1 MLLTESHRGGS
12 NPSLTANIKIVME
25 YKEEKTKIKDCFII
39 KPQIY
44 KDERGYFS
52 TPYVKDLFED
62 VLKLTLGHNVTFVQD
77 NESFSNYGVV
87 RGIHFQQGEWAQSK
101 LVRCSYGLVRD
112 VIVDL
117 RHDSET
123 YGKHITVD
131 LSDKNGKM
139 VFVPKGCGHGFSV
152 LSKVAVFNYKVDN
165 YYNKESEGGI
175 VYNDPTLNIDW
186 GVREIEMKVSHK
198 DKVLPTFKL

>member
-1 MLLTESHRGGS
+1 
-12 NPSLTANIKIVME
+12 ME
-25 YKEEKTKIKDCFII
+25 YKLEKTKIKDCFIV
-39 KPQIY
+39 KPEIY

-52 TPYVKDLFED
+52 TPYVKDVFED
-62 VLKLTLGHNVTFVQD
+62 LLKITLGHNVTFVQD
-77 NESFSNYGVV
+77 NESFSKYGVV

-117 RHDSET
+117 RHDSDT
-123 YGKHITVD
+123 YGKHITID

-186 GVREIEMKVSHK
+186 GVRGIDVRVSHK

>member
-1 MLLTESHRGGS
+1 
-12 NPSLTANIKIVME
+12 
-25 YKEEKTKIKDCFII
+25 
-39 KPQIY
+39 
-44 KDERGYFS
+44 
-52 TPYVKDLFED
+52 
-62 VLKLTLGHNVTFVQD
+62 
-77 NESFSNYGVV
+77 
-87 RGIHFQQGEWAQSK
+87 
-101 LVRCSYGLVRD
+101 

-117 RHDSET
+117 RYDSDT

-152 LSKVAVFNYKVDN
+152 LSKVAIFNYKVDN

>member
-1 MLLTESHRGGS
+1 MKYRIET
-12 NPSLTANIKIVME
+12 
-25 YKEEKTKIKDCFII
+25 TKIKECVII
-39 KPQIY
+39 TPEIY

-52 TPYVKDLFED
+52 TPFVKEVFDD
-62 VLKLTLGHNVTFVQD
+62 SLKNAIGYNVDFIQD
-77 NESFSNYGVV
+77 NESFSTNKVI
-87 RGIHFQQGEWAQSK
+87 RGIHFQQEEWAQSK

-123 YGKHITVD
+123 YGKHITID
-131 LSDKNGKM
+131 LSDKNGRM

-152 LSKVAVFNYKVDN
+152 LSNEAIFNYKVDN
-165 YYNKESEGGI
+165 YYNKDSEGGI

-186 GVREIEMKVSHK
+186 GFDTFFAKVSDK
-198 DKVLPTFKL
+198 DKKLPKFKM

>member
-1 MLLTESHRGGS
+1 MY
-12 NPSLTANIKIVME
+12 KIE
-25 YKEEKTKIKDCFII
+25 TTKIKGCVII
-39 KPQIY
+39 TPEIY

-52 TPYVKDLFED
+52 TPFVKEVFDD
-62 VLKLTLGHNVTFVQD
+62 SLKTAIGYNVNFIQD
-77 NESFSNYGVV
+77 NESFSTNKVI

-131 LSDKNGKM
+131 LSSKNGKM

-152 LSKVAVFNYKVDN
+152 LSNEAMFNYKVDN
-165 YYNKESEGGI
+165 YHDKDSEGGI

-186 GVREIEMKVSHK
+186 GFNTFFAKVSDK
-198 DKVLPTFKL
+198 DKKLPKFIM

>member
-25 YKEEKTKIKDCFII
+25 YKIEKTKIKDCFII

-52 TPYVKDLFED
+52 TPYIKNVFED
-62 VLKLTLGHNVTFVQD
+62 VLRSTIGHNITFVQD
-77 NESFSNYGVV
+77 NESFSTHKVI

-123 YGKHITVD
+123 YGKHITID

-152 LSKVAVFNYKVDN
+152 LSTEAVFNYKVDN
-165 YYNKESEGGI
+165 YYNKDSEGGI

-186 GVREIEMKVSHK
+186 GFDNRLAKVSDK
-198 DKVLPTFKL
+198 DKKLPNFKL

>member
-1 MLLTESHRGGS
+1 
-12 NPSLTANIKIVME
+12 ME

-52 TPYVKDLFED
+52 TPYVKDLFQKA
-62 VLKLTLGHNVTFVQD
+62 LILNLGHTIDFVQD

-117 RHDSET
+117 RHDSNT

-175 VYNDPTLNIDW
+175 VYNDPMLNIDW
-186 GVREIEMKVSHK
+186 GIDAFYVKVSDK
-198 DKVLPTFKL
+198 DKKLPNFKL

>member
-1 MLLTESHRGGS
+1 
-12 NPSLTANIKIVME
+12 ME
-25 YKEEKTKIKDCFII
+25 YKVEKTKIKDCFIV
-39 KPQIY
+39 KPEIY

-52 TPYVKDLFED
+52 TPYVKDVFED
-62 VLKLTLGHNVTFVQD
+62 VLKLTLGHNITFVQD
-77 NESFSNYGVV
+77 NESFSTEKVI
-87 RGIHFQQGEWAQSK
+87 RGIHFQQGESAQSK

-152 LSKVAVFNYKVDN
+152 LSKEAIFNYKVDN
-165 YYNKESEGGI
+165 YYDKDSEGGI

-186 GVREIEMKVSHK
+186 GFDTFFAKVSDK
-198 DKVLPTFKL
+198 DKKLPKFKL

>member
-1 MLLTESHRGGS
+1 
-12 NPSLTANIKIVME
+12 ME
-25 YKEEKTKIKDCFII
+25 YKVEKTKIKDCFIV
-39 KPQIY
+39 KPEIY

-52 TPYVKDLFED
+52 TPYVKDVFED
-62 VLKLTLGHNVTFVQD
+62 VLKVTLGHNITFVQD
-77 NESFSNYGVV
+77 NESFSTEKVI
-87 RGIHFQQGEWAQSK
+87 RGIHFQQGESAQSK

-152 LSKVAVFNYKVDN
+152 LSKEAIFNYKVDN
-165 YYNKESEGGI
+165 YYDKDSEGGI

-186 GVREIEMKVSHK
+186 GFDTFFAKVSDK
-198 DKVLPTFKL
+198 DKKLPKFKL

>member
-1 MLLTESHRGGS
+1 
-12 NPSLTANIKIVME
+12 ME
-25 YKEEKTKIKDCFII
+25 YKLEKTKIKDCFIV
-39 KPQIY
+39 KTEIY
-44 KDERGYFS
+44 EDERGYFS
-52 TPYVKDLFED
+52 TPYVMDVFED
-62 VLKLTLGHNVTFVQD
+62 VLRLTLGYNITFVQD
-77 NESFSNYGVV
+77 NESFSKYGVV

-117 RHDSET
+117 RHDSGT
-123 YGKHITVD
+123 YGKHVTID

-152 LSKVAVFNYKVDN
+152 LSTEAIFNYKVDN

-175 VYNDPTLNIDW
+175 VYNDPTLKIDW
-186 GVREIEMKVSHK
+186 GVRDIDVKVSNK